1 MMGLTLELL
10 TKLRKAGYDDFSA
23 STESILVW
31 FIDKHKLFVE
41 ASPYYIKIE
50 GDIYHL
56 KWQFSIFNLK
66 EPYFRYEDNINDA
79 LIEYIGSDEKMYDS
93 YKEAMY
99 KGFEYIIDN
108 ITLSDEQ

>member
-1 MMGLTLELL
+1 MALTLELF
-10 TKLRKAGYDDFSA
+10 TKLRKAGYNVFNG
-23 STESILVW
+23 STESILEW

-41 ASPYYIKIE
+41 ASPYYIKI
-50 GDIYHL
+50 DDTYHL

-79 LIEYIGSDEKMYDS
+79 LIEYIGSDEKMYNS

-99 KGFEYIIDN
+99 SGFEYIIDN
-108 ITLSDEQ
+108 ITLTNEQ